1 MQPCDRNLHLP
12 DNSSVAF
19 QLQMELINAS
29 RGNLVHQ
36 VYLDLQGNMDF
47 QERWERK
54 VIIFKMKVWLLPLL
68 CTLGLGYVEVLS
80 QLTGSRELVLNISYA
95 NSSWMCKM
103 FLESL
108 VNKRRILCIELCDTD
123 FTYISLLLGIADK

>member
-123 FTYISLLLGIADK
+123 FTYISLLLGIAGK

>member
-54 VIIFKMKVWLLPLL
+54 VIIFKMKV
-68 CTLGLGYVEVLS
+68 
-80 QLTGSRELVLNISYA
+80 
-95 NSSWMCKM
+95 
-103 FLESL
+103 
-108 VNKRRILCIELCDTD
+108 
-123 FTYISLLLGIADK
+123 